1 MSAPAAA
8 VLSSS
13 RDCPKAESRAHF
25 CAAEANVFW
34 CALVSFIIVFAPAW
48 WPLLKPPPK
57 IPGPFLHPEMWQQLP
72 LVGKE
77 KLSHNARRFRC
88 LLYQSLSCIAVPR
101 LLLVSDKS
109 LRIASTAIGAGAA
122 SAAHHRQDL
131 RRNLPPP

>member
-1 MSAPAAA
+1 MGVFAIFPYIVDFIGAPVAQRCMSAPAAA

-13 RDCPKAESRAHF
+13 RECPKAESRAHF

-88 LLYQSLSCIAVPR
+88 LLYKQYR
-101 LLLVSDKS
+101 
-109 LRIASTAIGAGAA
+109 
-122 SAAHHRQDL
+122 
-131 RRNLPPP
+131 